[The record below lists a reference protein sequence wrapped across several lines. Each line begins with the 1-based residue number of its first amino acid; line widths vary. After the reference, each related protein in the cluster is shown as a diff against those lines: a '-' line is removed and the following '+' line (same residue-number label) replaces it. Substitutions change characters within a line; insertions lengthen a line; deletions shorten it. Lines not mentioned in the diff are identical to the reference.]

1 VTTLPDRPSL
11 ESLRKQAKRLARITA
26 IALRDA
32 QLALARDYG
41 FAGWQDLLAE
51 VHRRLGTSLDWAASR
66 ARQAIHDN
74 DVVRLQQLVAAHP
87 GLLAWT
93 EGGGLVGMATSS
105 FGDSFDPERERRFTR
120 AACAEYLIDAGAVV
134 TPEVCDAL
142 IEARARGLLQ
152 LFERKGV
159 LPRTL
164 TFRAALGDVVHVD
177 SSDRAEVTEALRCAC
192 RLEHR
197 AVADLLLDRAI
208 ALDPALGVR
217 IDSGPGRSAFL
228 ASLIED
234 RSLEFIAASP
244 DGPWQAF
251 VMRQVAS
258 AIADDDLARF
268 TATLQRE
275 PALLGD
281 ACVGFQVGLVERA
294 TMRDRPAFIVA
305 LLDLGPALLRRDPR
319 PAPHAIRFALE
330 YVKPHLVPLLE
341 RIWPVPD
348 DLPHA
353 AGMGDLARVQRW
365 FDASG
370 EPALGELAQ
379 HFPCNNPQRL
389 ADLAWGRPSV
399 QHVLDT
405 ALGWAVINNHFAVAD
420 FLLAHGADIDT
431 TWSSHEPAS
440 ILHELAG
447 SYENYPAMEFLVE
460 RGIDMTRLDYRWEAT
475 AEGWARYAA
484 NNPRVADWLRSRT
497 PA

>member
-1 VTTLPDRPSL
+1 MTTLPDRPSL
-11 ESLRKQAKRLARITA
+11 ESLRKQAKRLARTTTVS
-26 IALRDA
+26 LRDA
-32 QLALARDYG
+32 QLALARQYG

-66 ARQAIHDN
+66 ARQAIHD
-74 DVVRLQQLVAAHP
+74 DDLVQLQQLVAAHP

-93 EGGGLVGMATSS
+93 DGGGLVGMATSS

-134 TPEVCDAL
+134 VPEVCDAL

-159 LPRTL
+159 LPGTL
-164 TFRAALGDVVHVD
+164 KFRAALGDLDGVRGRSGDVN
-177 SSDRAEVTEALRCAC
+177 EALRCAC

-197 AVADLLLDRAI
+197 AVAEVLLDRAI
-208 ALDPALGVR
+208 ALDPELGTK
-217 IDSGPGRSAFL
+217 IDSGPGRGAFVAYL
-228 ASLIED
+228 VED
-234 RSLEFIAASP
+234 RSLEFISAAP
-244 DGPWQAF
+244 GGPWQAF
-251 VMRQVAS
+251 VMRQVAR
-258 AIADDDLARF
+258 AIADDDLPRF
-268 TATLQRE
+268 TTTLQRE
-275 PALLGD
+275 PALLGE
-281 ACVGFQVGLVERA
+281 ACVGFQAGLVERA
-294 TMRDRPAFIVA
+294 TMRDRPAFITA

-319 PAPHAIRFALE
+319 PSPHALRLALE
-330 YVKPHLVPLLE
+330 YAKAHLVPVLT
-341 RIWPVPD
+341 RIWPMPD

-370 EPALGELAQ
+370 APALGDLAQ

-389 ADLAWGRPSV
+389 ADLAWGPPAV

-447 SYENYPAMEFLVE
+447 AYENYPAMEFLVE
-460 RGIDMTRLDYRWEAT
+460 RGIDMTRLDYRWDAT

-484 NNPRVADWLRSRT
+484 NNQRVADWLRSRT